1 VVKQDQNFHLN
12 LNKSRSGQALVEYVL
27 LLVVIVGMILAAA
40 KIFKTLNSGMQ
51 SYIGDYFACLME
63 YGELP
68 TLGVQNADLKKHT
81 SGSGKTCDEKFA
93 PFSIADGRPPTGGTT
108 GTTGTGTGTNPSQS
122 VSSKKGDPNGT
133 GTTGSTNSTNGSD
146 GSGSDDT
153 TGASDLAK
161 RGRNG
166 SGTSPYKS
174 GQVVVRGSTYGTA
187 DGLDSSDSKTRV
199 LDDEDDEL
207 GKNARERKA
216 RRRPRKRRIGEYD
229 SYRAVSG
236 RALQEIEKSIK
247 GRAIAR
253 KPTSTVL
260 KVDAEAG
267 RVGPHKKT
275 ITPPEEIITAQKD
288 TKNDG
293 FSLSGLFRWLLIAGM
308 IVAIV
313 VFFGG
318 QLLNYSNS
326 DS

>member
-1 VVKQDQNFHLN
+1 
-12 LNKSRSGQALVEYVL
+12 
-27 LLVVIVGMILAAA
+27 
-40 KIFKTLNSGMQ
+40 
-51 SYIGDYFACLME
+51 
-63 YGELP
+63 
-68 TLGVQNADLKKHT
+68 
-81 SGSGKTCDEKFA
+81 
-93 PFSIADGRPPTGGTT
+93 
-108 GTTGTGTGTNPSQS
+108 
-122 VSSKKGDPNGT
+122 
-133 GTTGSTNSTNGSD
+133 
-146 GSGSDDT
+146 
-153 TGASDLAK
+153 
-161 RGRNG
+161 
-166 SGTSPYKS
+166 
-174 GQVVVRGSTYGTA
+174 VVVRGSTYGTA